1 MRQFTSLCGQ
11 NLRGQLGFHDSNK
24 VETDVNCGRGQ
35 PDHPQI
41 TFSAFKVQKE
51 QVINTREH

>member
-11 NLRGQLGFHDSNK
+11 NLGGQLGFHDSNNM
-24 VETDVNCGRGQ
+24 ETNVNCQ